1 VLSFEEL
8 KALARGAVEA
18 IEGSTPAPVC
28 VLVVV
33 ANAQPHRE
41 DLARYAAEWN
51 VANGREV
58 ARMCR
63 DVTKAIE
70 ALA

>member
-8 KALARGAVEA
+8 KALARGAVDA
-18 IEGSTPAPVC
+18 IEGSTPAPVT

-33 ANAQPHRE
+33 ANEHPHRE

-51 VANGREV
+51 LARKEDVAYV
-58 ARMCR
+58 CR
-63 DVTKAIE
+63 LIAKAAE
-70 ALA
+70 AA